1 MMGFLQTGRAL
12 YVLAVICFGGIFVRL
27 AAGSFYKKLIKE
39 SANMALTSEKF
50 FCFWKKMTYSIPL
63 TSKRKTCA
71 FFTIIFTY
79 YYYRKRMT

>member
-39 SANMALTSEKF
+39 S
-50 FCFWKKMTYSIPL
+50 
-63 TSKRKTCA
+63 SKYGADQEPVSAELKQNA
-71 FFTIIFTY
+71 EDII
-79 YYYRKRMT
+79 